1 MLLSRR
7 KMLQTLGGVSIAAG
21 ANHLLLASVPG
32 LSGRAALLEKA
43 GAPAFPKPD
52 IIRYDAQ
59 CFTIHGRDAFIY
71 SACVHYARTPKALW
85 RDRLTKLKQAGFN
98 TIETY
103 VFWNYHEP
111 VEGKVDMTELEDFVA
126 LVHEMGFWLIARVGP
141 YACAEWDAGGFPHWI
156 IAKQFPLRSDSPESI
171 RTSQSWYDKVLPI
184 VRVNMITRGGPVI
197 LIQIE
202 NEYDYW
208 HLPSVQKTAY
218 ITALAKMVWN
228 AGIDIPIITNWVKQA
243 RDNADPV
250 MAQIMDTCDFYPRWN
265 ITKELLPALTALR
278 TQEPMSPIGIAELQG
293 GWFSQFGGLLSVDQE
308 GVGADQL
315 NAVAKTA
322 IENATTFFSFYMG
335 HGGTNFDWAARNLT
349 TSYDYAAPV
358 REPGGLGEKYYAAH
372 LLGSSLENLGTLL
385 VRSRDADGSISS
397 DHPQVSA
404 TLRINGASGVLFV
417 RNDSDQRAE
426 FHLKVPPA
434 ESGLSLPAIP
444 RQGALTIRSR
454 GMKMLAVQMPFAGGH
469 IRYCTAEILTSGN
482 IGGRNGLLIYDD
494 PGSLVEIA
502 LQADKEPL
510 VDGQVEYQH
519 FDAASQTVVIG
530 FLAQLVPKH
539 LLLDKSLQIVVLPS
553 ALAGRTW
560 TATLPSGLAPQ
571 QSGGTSV
578 QTPIIT
584 DCSLLRSAQLSGS
597 GDANFAL
604 EYAPGEHDL
613 TILTPVAPGRCTV
626 DGQAVPVAYDPT
638 LQSASIRFKTPPVP
652 FAPVVIEEGD
662 FRVERFEPSMG
673 EWLRTGP
680 VALETIGDIPYGYV
694 KYHCNFDW
702 NGEEQLFLNT
712 FTQQAKKTFLN
723 GRFVPELSSADRS
736 LSVSLAGRAR
746 SGSNL
751 LEISYEAFGSAN
763 GNLEMQE
770 LTGISGIRIGSDQ
783 KSVEISNIAVQRVP
797 AAMKGREV
805 NPDYVAQSA
814 QRQKLGS
821 GSGHEEYAPA
831 YVWFNAAFAVPETAN
846 WFCPCNITIAA
857 DRDALLY
864 VNGRFV
870 GYYRTIGPQ
879 SSFYLPETFVS
890 LGIEPRNI
898 LTVMLAYTDNLNAIK
913 RLVVSP
919 YMEFAARKTDIAM
932 EWPRS

>member
-32 LSGRAALLEKA
+32 LSGRVALLEKA

-126 LVHEMGFWLIARVGP
+126 LIGVIAHE
-141 YACAEWDAGGFPHWI
+141 EH
-156 IAKQFPLRSDSPESI
+156 
-171 RTSQSWYDKVLPI
+171 
-184 VRVNMITRGGPVI
+184 
-197 LIQIE
+197 
-202 NEYDYW
+202 
-208 HLPSVQKTAY
+208 
-218 ITALAKMVWN
+218 
-228 AGIDIPIITNWVKQA
+228 
-243 RDNADPV
+243 
-250 MAQIMDTCDFYPRWN
+250 
-265 ITKELLPALTALR
+265 
-278 TQEPMSPIGIAELQG
+278 
-293 GWFSQFGGLLSVDQE
+293 
-308 GVGADQL
+308 
-315 NAVAKTA
+315 
-322 IENATTFFSFYMG
+322 TTG
-335 HGGTNFDWAARNLT
+335 
-349 TSYDYAAPV
+349 
-358 REPGGLGEKYYAAH
+358 
-372 LLGSSLENLGTLL
+372 
-385 VRSRDADGSISS
+385 
-397 DHPQVSA
+397 
-404 TLRINGASGVLFV
+404 
-417 RNDSDQRAE
+417 
-426 FHLKVPPA
+426 
-434 ESGLSLPAIP
+434 
-444 RQGALTIRSR
+444 
-454 GMKMLAVQMPFAGGH
+454 
-469 IRYCTAEILTSGN
+469 
-482 IGGRNGLLIYDD
+482 
-494 PGSLVEIA
+494 
-502 LQADKEPL
+502 
-510 VDGQVEYQH
+510 
-519 FDAASQTVVIG
+519 
-530 FLAQLVPKH
+530 
-539 LLLDKSLQIVVLPS
+539 
-553 ALAGRTW
+553 
-560 TATLPSGLAPQ
+560 
-571 QSGGTSV
+571 
-578 QTPIIT
+578 
-584 DCSLLRSAQLSGS
+584 
-597 GDANFAL
+597 
-604 EYAPGEHDL
+604 
-613 TILTPVAPGRCTV
+613 
-626 DGQAVPVAYDPT
+626 
-638 LQSASIRFKTPPVP
+638 
-652 FAPVVIEEGD
+652 
-662 FRVERFEPSMG
+662 
-673 EWLRTGP
+673 
-680 VALETIGDIPYGYV
+680 
-694 KYHCNFDW
+694 
-702 NGEEQLFLNT
+702 
-712 FTQQAKKTFLN
+712 

-736 LSVSLAGRAR
+736 LSVSLTGRAR

-890 LGIEPRNI
+890 PGSEPRNI
-898 LTVMLAYTDNLNAIK
+898 LTVMLAYTDSLNAIK